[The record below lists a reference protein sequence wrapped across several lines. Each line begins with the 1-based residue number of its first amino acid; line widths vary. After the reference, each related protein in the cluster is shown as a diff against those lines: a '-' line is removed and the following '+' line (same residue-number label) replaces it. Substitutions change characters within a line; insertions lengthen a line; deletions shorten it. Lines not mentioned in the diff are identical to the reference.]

1 MNEVQVEVFD
11 LELVERG
18 LNLFGDGTV
27 IDGVVLGG
35 DVELVRRFIDG
46 IGDQT
51 P

>member
-18 LNLFGDGTV
+18 LDLFGDGTV
-27 IDGVVLGG
+27 VDGVVLGG
-35 DVELVRRFIDG
+35 DVELRQGFVDG